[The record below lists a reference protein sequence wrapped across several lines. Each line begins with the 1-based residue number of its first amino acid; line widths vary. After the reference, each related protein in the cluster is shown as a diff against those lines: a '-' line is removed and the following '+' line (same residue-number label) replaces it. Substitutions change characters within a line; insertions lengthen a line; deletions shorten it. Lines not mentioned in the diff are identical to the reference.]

1 MWVARDFIK
10 PACAVATVPAKTVY
24 GNRPA
29 RATPVLLDNR
39 QLHRCVEADE
49 PESPEQM
56 REASD
61 LSARTGEEV
70 IDITM
75 NIEQGMPV
83 YPGNPAP
90 EIEEYRSLPEDST
103 AESEICL
110 GSHTGTHV
118 DAPSHLDRDGKTAE
132 GIRLNE
138 MMGAAEVLDLTDAD
152 DHIEASDLPSD
163 LDESIVVLKTENSQR
178 GYEEFRE
185 DFTGLKLSAVKEL
198 VSSGVETVAVDY
210 LSLTPYDGT
219 EEDHETHRLGV
230 TEMNVVE
237 GVRLTGV
244 EPGSYRFVAL
254 PLKMSTDATPV
265 RAVLIPYR

>member
-1 MWVARDFIK
+1 M
-10 PACAVATVPAKTVY
+10 
-24 GNRPA
+24 
-29 RATPVLLDNR
+29 
-39 QLHRCVEADE
+39 EADE
-49 PESPEQM
+49 PESPKQM
-56 REASD
+56 GELND

-75 NIEQGMPV
+75 SIEQGMPV

-118 DAPSHLDRDGKTAE
+118 DAPSHLNQDGETADE
-132 GIRLNE
+132 ISLEE
-138 MMGAAEVLDLTDAD
+138 MMGMAEVLDMTDVD
-152 DHIEASDLPSD
+152 GHIEASDLPSD
-163 LDESIVVLKTENSQR
+163 LDESIVVLKTDNSQR

-185 DFTGLKLSAVKEL
+185 NFTGLKLSAVEEL

-210 LSLTPYDGT
+210 LSLTPYDKT
-219 EEDHETHRLGV
+219 EEDHEAHRLSV

-237 GVRLTGV
+237 GIRLTGV

>member
-1 MWVARDFIK
+1 VR
-10 PACAVATVPAKTVY
+10 
-24 GNRPA
+24 
-29 RATPVLLDNR
+29 
-39 QLHRCVEADE
+39 ADE
-49 PESPEQM
+49 IDKSEQ
-56 REASD
+56 
-61 LSARTGEEV
+61 TEV
-70 IDITM
+70 TNGQLTQKGNKAIDITM
-75 NIEQGMPV
+75 KIERSMPV

-118 DAPSHLDRDGKTAE
+118 DAPSHLNRDGETADE
-132 GIRLNE
+132 ISLDE

-152 DHIEASDLPSD
+152 GHIEASDLPSD
-163 LDESIVVLKTENSQR
+163 FNESIVVLKTDNSQR

-198 VSSGVETVAVDY
+198 VSSG
-210 LSLTPYDGT
+210 
-219 EEDHETHRLGV
+219 LGV

-237 GVRLTGV
+237 GVKLTGV
-244 EPGSYRFVAL
+244 EPGNYRFVAL

>member
-1 MWVARDFIK
+1 MAISRKRVHQQVGSRTHA
-10 PACAVATVPAKTVY
+10 
-24 GNRPA
+24 
-29 RATPVLLDNR
+29 LLDAATLQRHVKTN
-39 QLHRCVEADE
+39 E
-49 PESPEQM
+49 PDKPGQTGGTSKTS
-56 REASD
+56 R
-61 LSARTGEEV
+61 RTEDRT

-75 NIEQGMPV
+75 RIEQGMPV
-83 YPGNPAP
+83 YPDNPTP
-90 EIEEYRSLPEDST
+90 EIGEYRSLPEDST

-118 DAPSHLDRDGKTAE
+118 DAPSHLNRDGETADE
-132 GIRLNE
+132 ISLDE

-152 DHIEASDLPSD
+152 GHIEASDLPSD
-163 LDESIVVLKTENSQR
+163 FNESIVVLKTDNSQR

-219 EEDHETHRLGV
+219 EEDHEAHRLGV

-237 GVRLTGV
+237 GVKLTGV
-244 EPGSYRFVAL
+244 EPGNYRFVAL